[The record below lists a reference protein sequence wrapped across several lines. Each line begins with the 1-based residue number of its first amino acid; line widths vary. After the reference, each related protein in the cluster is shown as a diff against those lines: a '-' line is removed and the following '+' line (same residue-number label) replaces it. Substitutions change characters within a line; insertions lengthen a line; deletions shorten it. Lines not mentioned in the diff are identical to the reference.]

1 MEIKFDLYLRDGYL
15 RASLASDSLASYR
28 RKNLENLARSFIF
41 LEFGTGQL
49 TSFSFHPKY

>member
-1 MEIKFDLYLRDGYL
+1 VEIKFDLYLGDGYL